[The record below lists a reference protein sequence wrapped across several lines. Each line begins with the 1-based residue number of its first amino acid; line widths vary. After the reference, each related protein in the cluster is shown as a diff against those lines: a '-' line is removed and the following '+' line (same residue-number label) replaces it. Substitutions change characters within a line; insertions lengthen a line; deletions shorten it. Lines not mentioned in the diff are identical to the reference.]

1 MYCHSFMLTAAS
13 LRCEGGKK
21 VGENET
27 LIIFFSLMITGK
39 INRAFRDSGMDEI
52 VSIYFLYYS
61 SHSVTQD
68 HVSPD
73 KEQLKENVSRL
84 CPCQTES

>member
-1 MYCHSFMLTAAS
+1 
-13 LRCEGGKK
+13 
-21 VGENET
+21 
-27 LIIFFSLMITGK
+27 MITGK
-39 INRAFRDSGMDEI
+39 INRAFRDSGMDET

-61 SHSVTQD
+61 SHGVTQD
-68 HVSPD
+68 HISHD

>member
-1 MYCHSFMLTAAS
+1 MLTPAS
-13 LRCEGGKK
+13 LRSVGGKK

-27 LIIFFSLMITGK
+27 LIIFSLVITGK
-39 INRAFRDSGMDEI
+39 INRAFRDSGVDEI

-61 SHSVTQD
+61 SHGVTQD
-68 HVSPD
+68 HISHD